1 MIERILSR
9 QSIYQ
14 RHFETT
20 VEPLHQ
26 AIGLWMEIF
35 PWRVFDSKEPAMIN
49 PDRAYELSSII
60 GGDHRWNSKGWI
72 QDRSKTLAHSSV
84 VVEQFMVKSARNIW
98 TLRRITSL
106 NKMPEGP
113 RS

>member
-26 AIGLWMEIF
+26 GIGLWMEIF

-72 QDRSKTLAHSSV
+72 QDRSKTSAHSSV
-84 VVEQFMVKSARNIW
+84 VVEQFTVKSEWNIW